1 MPWIPTRPMA
11 GSSGW
16 SLAAA
21 LAALTL
27 LTATEAGLAAPLN
40 QVERF
45 DCGALGQVVLRS
57 GPVRMSRKAGH
68 TVAAARINIAARGI
82 NQEGILHSIMG
93 GNDRTFTRRESDDV
107 RSIDDTSAANPVILK
122 LMIGD
127 YFYSKRRQQITI
139 SLRNEAYSC
148 IPR

>member
-16 SLAAA
+16 SLATA

-27 LTATEAGLAAPLN
+27 LSATEAGLAAPLN

-57 GPVRMSRKAGH
+57 GPVRMSRTAGH

-82 NQEGILHSIMG
+82 SQEGILHSVMG
-93 GNDRTFTRRESDDV
+93 AATTAPSPAEKAMTFAPPM
-107 RSIDDTSAANPVILK
+107 TSAPPI
-122 LMIGD
+122 
-127 YFYSKRRQQITI
+127 R
-139 SLRNEAYSC
+139 
-148 IPR
+148 